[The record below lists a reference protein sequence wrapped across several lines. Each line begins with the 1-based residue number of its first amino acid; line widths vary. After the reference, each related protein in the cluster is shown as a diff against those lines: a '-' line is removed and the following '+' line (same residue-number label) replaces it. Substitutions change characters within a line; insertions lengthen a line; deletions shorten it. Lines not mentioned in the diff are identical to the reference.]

1 MAKRIVTLKIDDDK
15 IAQAITGYKEYV
27 EIMHKQRASFITDEE
42 LATKQ
47 AKEQNERWMAWYHLA
62 DSCIENKDNYCV
74 GTMICNADERCL
86 TVEAIHNC
94 IEILGLNLNEV
105 EDYDM

>member
-1 MAKRIVTLKIDDDK
+1 MAKRIVTLKIDDEK
-15 IAQAITGYKEYV
+15 IAQAIAGYKEYL
-27 EIMHKQRASFITDEE
+27 EIMRAQRASFVIDAE

-47 AKEQNERWMAWYHLA
+47 TREQTDRWMAWYHLA
-62 DSCIENKDNYCV
+62 DTCIENTKNYCV
-74 GTMICNADERCL
+74 GTMICNADERYL